1 MLSRGRAACSPAA
14 LSVRGPAVSRARPR
28 CLPGSVVCPAA
39 SSIRSLSSATHPK
52 VARNLTRSFF
62 DVAHKRCNS
71 NDPISMFEIITRE
84 LRATLLRNHETGT
97 NSADSHPKVARNL
110 TRSILD
116 IAHKRCN
123 SNDSISI
130 FEIIPRELR
139 ATLLRNHETETK
151 TGRRIGTKTGTS
163 SADSHPKVA
172 RNLTRSFFDI
182 AHKRCNSNDSI
193 SMFEI
198 IARELRATLLRNHS
212 VEPQSR
218 RTTGGARGAGGTP
231 GARRAAAYQA
241 ITRPLRRV
249 PHQPARPTRPAATAR

>member
-1 MLSRGRAACSPAA
+1 M
-14 LSVRGPAVSRARPR
+14 
-28 CLPGSVVCPAA
+28 CPAA
-39 SSIRSLSSATHPK
+39 SCARRCRMPGRVACALPLSSATHPK

-62 DVAHKRCNS
+62 DIAHKRCNS
-71 NDPISMFEIITRE
+71 NDPISMFEII
-84 LRATLLRNHETGT
+84 A
-97 NSADSHPKVARNL
+97 
-110 TRSILD
+110 
-116 IAHKRCN
+116 
-123 SNDSISI
+123 
-130 FEIIPRELR
+130 RELR

-172 RNLTRSFFDI
+172 RNLTRSFFDV

-218 RTTGGARGAGGTP
+218 GAAEPQNNGGV
-231 GARRAAAYQA
+231 
-241 ITRPLRRV
+241 RRV
-249 PHQPARPTRPAATAR
+249 ANTPDERYHDP

>member
-1 MLSRGRAACSPAA
+1 M
-14 LSVRGPAVSRARPR
+14 RAR
-28 CLPGSVVCPAA
+28 VVCPATSCA
-39 SSIRSLSSATHPK
+39 RPRRLYAPLSSATHPK

-62 DVAHKRCNS
+62 D
-71 NDPISMFEIITRE
+71 
-84 LRATLLRNHETGT
+84 
-97 NSADSHPKVARNL
+97 
-110 TRSILD
+110 

-130 FEIIPRELR
+130 FEIIARELR
-139 ATLLRNHETETK
+139 ATLLRNYGTT
-151 TGRRIGTKTGTS
+151 TAGIWRMQDADARRGHIVRPAVSSIRSLSWGTR
-163 SADSHPKVA
+163 PKVA

-218 RTTGGARGAGGTP
+218 GAAEPQNNGGVRRVANTPDGRHHDQLLLGQRALLATHPPAAAGQADQARGHREVGVDAT
-231 GARRAAAYQA
+231 GAS
-241 ITRPLRRV
+241 LG
-249 PHQPARPTRPAATAR
+249 

>member
-1 MLSRGRAACSPAA
+1 MPG
-14 LSVRGPAVSRARPR
+14 SVVCPAVSRARPR
-28 CLPGSVVCPAA
+28 RLYAP
-39 SSIRSLSSATHPK
+39 LSWGTHSK

-71 NDPISMFEIITRE
+71 NDSISMFEIIARE
-84 LRATLLRNHETGT
+84 LRATLLRNHRTETRTGT
-97 NSADSHPKVARNL
+97 SSADSHPKVARNL

-182 AHKRCNSNDSI
+182 AHKRCNSNDPI

-218 RTTGGARGAGGTP
+218 R
-231 GARRAAAYQA
+231 AAE
-241 ITRPLRRV
+241 P
-249 PHQPARPTRPAATAR
+249 

>member
-1 MLSRGRAACSPAA
+1 MH
-14 LSVRGPAVSRARPR
+14 AR
-28 CLPGSVVCPAA
+28 VVCPATSCA
-39 SSIRSLSSATHPK
+39 RPRRLYAPLSSATHPK

-62 DVAHKRCNS
+62 DIAHTRCNS
-71 NDPISMFEIITRE
+71 NDSISMFEIIARE
-84 LRATLLRNHETGT
+84 LRATLLRNRGT
-97 NSADSHPKVARNL
+97 TTAGIWRMPGRVVCTLPLSWGTHPKVARNL

-212 VEPQSR
+212 AEPQSR
-218 RTTGGARGAGGTP
+218 RAAEPWSRRTTGVSA
-231 GARRAAAYQA
+231 
-241 ITRPLRRV
+241 V
-249 PHQPARPTRPAATAR
+249 

>member
-1 MLSRGRAACSPAA
+1 MQPGR
-14 LSVRGPAVSRARPR
+14 
-28 CLPGSVVCPAA
+28 VVCPAA
-39 SSIRSLSSATHPK
+39 LSARPRRVPGRVVCACSLSWGTHPK

-62 DVAHKRCNS
+62 DIAHKRCNS
-71 NDPISMFEIITRE
+71 NDSISMFEIIARE

-218 RTTGGARGAGGTP
+218 RAAEPRSRRAAEPQNTGGARRSAGTP

-241 ITRPLRRV
+241 ITRPLRRH
-249 PHQPARPTRPAATAR
+249 PQPAAVPTRPAATAR